1 MKVLLSV
8 ISLVLLVTL
17 YNPVSDAQTA
27 PQVVNIDQKLTV
39 NVENITLGRLLRLW
53 DQATGTHSS
62 VPPELANR
70 IVSVRFSKLPL
81 EEAVQKIFQDL
92 PFDYVFVRGQGI
104 MITGLSQ
111 KHVPPQPAVVQSA
124 PPINNVNVNAV
135 QRMKPEARTPS
146 PAEIVNSPSPAEIV
160 NRTPPPPQ
168 IVPTPFGPIEVS
180 PEGSQIMQLPPVDQG
195 PAPPFF
201 GQVGPPTPPA
211 GAPNGP
217 GQNSLFGPISIY
229 PNTAQL
235 PPLGPPP
242 ASVRP

>member
-8 ISLVLLVTL
+8 ISLVLFVTL

-124 PPINNVNVNAV
+124 PPINNVDVNAV
-135 QRMKPEARTPS
+135 QRMKPESRTPS
-146 PAEIVNSPSPAEIV
+146 PAEIVN
-160 NRTPPPPQ
+160 RMPPPTP
-168 IVPTPFGPIEVS
+168 VVSTPFGPIEVS
-180 PEGSQIMQLPPVDQG
+180 PEGSQIMQLPPVDQA

-217 GQNSLFGPISIY
+217 AQNSLFGPISIY

>member
-17 YNPVSDAQTA
+17 YNPVSDAQTT
-27 PQVVNIDQKLTV
+27 PQVINIDQKLTV

-62 VPPELANR
+62 VPPELANK

-81 EEAVQKIFQDL
+81 EDAVQKIFQDL
-92 PFDYVFVRGQGI
+92 PFDYVYVRGQGI
-104 MITGLSQ
+104 TITGLAQ
-111 KHVPPQPAVVQSA
+111 KTVPPQPAVVQSA
-124 PPINNVNVNAV
+124 PPINNVDVNAV

-146 PAEIVNSPSPAEIV
+146 PAEIVN
-160 NRTPPPPQ
+160 RTPPPPP
-168 IVPTPFGPIEVS
+168 IVSTPFGPIVVS
-180 PEGSQIMQLPPVDQG
+180 PDGNQTTQLPPVDQA
-195 PAPPFF
+195 PVPPFF

-217 GQNSLFGPISIY
+217 AQNSLFGPISIY

-235 PPLGPPP
+235 PPLGPP
-242 ASVRP
+242 AAVRQAVGAER